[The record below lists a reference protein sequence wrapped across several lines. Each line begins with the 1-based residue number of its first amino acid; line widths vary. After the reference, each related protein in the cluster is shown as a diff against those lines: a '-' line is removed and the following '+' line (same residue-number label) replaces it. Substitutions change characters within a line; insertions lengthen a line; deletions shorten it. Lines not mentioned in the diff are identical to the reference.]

1 MQQFIQ
7 KHLGVVVFGII
18 GGAFLLFGLL
28 FVGIGF
34 SYQRSAGRLEDIP
47 VLDLNGLGEAV
58 AGAEVALE
66 GKISERNP
74 FEVRPFVA
82 YLSQR
87 YDGERCRDDPNDDDN
102 IRTCEA
108 VWTQAER
115 ATPPLWLDLPG
126 GRLRL
131 TNTDYQIHYPPF
143 SQQSTTELIKNETK
157 AYQGFRIGDPVFAI
171 GQVVSEAEGP
181 ALKAGVVAGGTHQS
195 YLARSRSEASNFTL
209 IGRVFALIGVILI
222 AFPFIW
228 RLLRKGRRR

>member
-1 MQQFIQ
+1 MQQFLQ
-7 KHLGVVVFGII
+7 KHFFVIVFGII

-28 FVGIGF
+28 FVSIG
-34 SYQRSAGRLEDIP
+34 SATQRNADQLENIP
-47 VLDLNGLGEAV
+47 VLDLVGLGQAA

-74 FEVRPFVA
+74 FEIRPFVA

-87 YDGERCRDDPNDDDN
+87 YEGERCRDDPNDDDN
-102 IRTCEA
+102 IRSCEA

-115 ATPPLWLDLPG
+115 ATPPLWLDLPE
-126 GRLRL
+126 GRIRL
-131 TNTDYQIHYPPF
+131 TNTDYQVHYPPF
-143 SQQSTTELIKNETK
+143 SQQSTTELIEDETK

-181 ALKAGVVAGGTHQS
+181 ALKAQVVAGGTHQS

-209 IGRVFALIGVILI
+209 IGGVFALIGVVLI
-222 AFPFIW
+222 AFPFVW
-228 RLLRKGRRR
+228 RLLSRRR